1 MIPQAICNFSNYYH
15 HVSFEATRREYW
27 ELHSTLQ
34 TKGGASIKNVRTYVR
49 IYPLNP
55 RSNLSFSLLSAIQ
68 FV

>member
-15 HVSFEATRREYW
+15 HVSFEATRRDYW
-27 ELHSTLQ
+27 ELPSTLQ
-34 TKGGASIKNVRTYVR
+34 TKGRTYLR
-49 IYPLNP
+49 INPLNP

>member
-27 ELHSTLQ
+27 ELPSTLQ
-34 TKGGASIKNVRTYVR
+34 TKGGASIIN